1 MRILVVEDEAKVARL
16 IAEGLGEEH
25 FTVDIAA
32 DGEEGFYRAQNFAY
46 DLIILDLMLP
56 RMDGFALLEG
66 VRKIDQRTR
75 ILLLTARI
83 ETTDRVRGLE
93 MGGDDYLVKPF
104 AFEELLARVR
114 ALLRRGAEMR
124 PEVLTMADLSLDPR
138 HRRVQR
144 NGREIILS
152 PKEFAVLEYLL
163 RHPNEVVSRT
173 ELTEQV
179 WDENFESF
187 SNVMDVTIHHLRE
200 KVDRDFNPKLLHTVR
215 GVGYVLRPE
224 KCAK

>member
-1 MRILVVEDEAKVARL
+1 
-16 IAEGLGEEH
+16 
-25 FTVDIAA
+25 
-32 DGEEGFYRAQNFAY
+32 
-46 DLIILDLMLP
+46 LMLP
-56 RMDGFALLEG
+56 RMDGFALLEA

-75 ILLLTARI
+75 FLLLSARI

-93 MGGDDYLVKPF
+93 LGGDDYLVKPF

-124 PEVLTMADLSLDPR
+124 PEVLTIADLSLDPR

-163 RHPNEVVSRT
+163 RHPNEVISRT
-173 ELTEQV
+173 ELIEHV

-200 KVDRDFNPKLLHTVR
+200 KVDRDFKLKLLHTVR
-215 GVGYVLRPE
+215 GVGYVLRQE